1 MKRNVKLLKKIDGR
15 LTYLPSENEKSG
27 VFVDFESQKLLHRI
41 RDRAKGQSLS
51 KAVGLK
57 KLKGLKIFDAT
68 AGFGKDAFFL
78 ASLGCEVRLLE
89 RDPII
94 FKLLE
99 DGFSRA
105 RRSSIRSVV
114 ESIERMSLSEGDF
127 LKTNFKNGVWD
138 TVYLDPMFP
147 KARKSALVKKD
158 MQALQTLLSDDN
170 SASQMLE
177 HAKRFAKNRVVV
189 KRGKSSPLLS
199 EHDPD
204 IQYTGS
210 SNRFDVYLSGTRVN

>member
-1 MKRNVKLLKKIDGR
+1 
-15 LTYLPSENEKSG
+15 
-27 VFVDFESQKLLHRI
+27 
-41 RDRAKGQSLS
+41 
-51 KAVGLK
+51 
-57 KLKGLKIFDAT
+57 
-68 AGFGKDAFFL
+68 
-78 ASLGCEVRLLE
+78 
-89 RDPII
+89 
-94 FKLLE
+94 
-99 DGFSRA
+99 
-105 RRSSIRSVV
+105 
-114 ESIERMSLSEGDF
+114 MSLSEGDF

-189 KRGKSSPLLS
+189 KRGKSSPFLS

>member
-1 MKRNVKLLKKIDGR
+1 

-27 VFVDFESQKLLHRI
+27 VFVDFEGQKLMHRI
-41 RDRAKGQSLS
+41 RDGAKGQSLS

-57 KLKGLKIFDAT
+57 KQKGLKIFDAT

>member
-15 LTYLPSENEKSG
+15 LTYLPSDNEKSG
-27 VFVDFESQKLLHRI
+27 VFVDFEGQKLMHRI
-41 RDRAKGQSLS
+41 RDGARGQSLS

-57 KLKGLKIFDAT
+57 KQKGLKIFDAT

-105 RRSSIRSVV
+105 RRSSSRRVV

-127 LKTNFKNGVWD
+127 LKTNFKNGAWD

-158 MQALQTLLSDDN
+158 MQALQTLLSDDG

-177 HAKRFAKNRVVV
+177 HAKRLAKNRVVV
-189 KRGKSSPLLS
+189 KRGKSSPFLS
-199 EHDPD
+199 EYDPD
-204 IQYTGS
+204 IQYTGT
-210 SNRFDVYLSGTRVN
+210 SNRFDVYLSGTRLN